1 MSLLLEALKKAELA
15 KQVAKG
21 EAPPPEPT
29 PEPTK
34 PVMTREKLPDITQ
47 PLEIIS
53 DDLPSSETK
62 AAEPPAAR
70 AEFSLQEQET
80 SEPAAQPILSTNEF
94 ARTAERAQA
103 QQLFQVKEMDYNPR
117 RPFYLTLGALVLVG
131 LGYGSYV
138 WWQMRPK
145 YSVPPVE
152 IQARPVAT
160 PAQSATASAPV
171 AEPSQPA
178 PPPPVQAPQAAVP
191 APARTAVPGI
201 PPIQPVRPRPQQAS
215 GVLASGSSALRS
227 ESASDSTGSVSQRP
241 GEGLAPIAINAPTLS
256 VDPLVEQARS
266 EERRVGK
273 ECRSRWS
280 PYH

>member
-15 KQVAKG
+15 KQVAKEG
-21 EAPPPEPT
+21 TPSAEPELAPSEPAAR
-29 PEPTK
+29 
-34 PVMTREKLPDITQ
+34 VITREKLPDISQ
-47 PLEIIS
+47 PLEILT
-53 DDLPSSETK
+53 DDLRSSEPAGQT
-62 AAEPPAAR
+62 AAASSEL
-70 AEFSLQEQET
+70 SLQGEEMF
-80 SEPAAQPILSTNEF
+80 EPAAQPAPLTNEF

-131 LGYGSYV
+131 LGYGGYV

-152 IQARPVAT
+152 MQARPVAT

-178 PPPPVQAPQAAVP
+178 PPLPVQAPQAAVP

-201 PPIQPVRPRPQQAS
+201 PPIQPVRPRPQSQQAS
-215 GVLASGSSALRS
+215 GVLASPPALKPEPSSDPT
-227 ESASDSTGSVSQRP
+227 ASV
-241 GEGLAPIAINAPTLS
+241 APIALNAPPLAL
-256 VDPLVEQARS
+256 DPLVEQAYQAS
-266 EERRVGK
+266 H
-273 ECRSRWS
+273 SN
-280 PYH
+280 